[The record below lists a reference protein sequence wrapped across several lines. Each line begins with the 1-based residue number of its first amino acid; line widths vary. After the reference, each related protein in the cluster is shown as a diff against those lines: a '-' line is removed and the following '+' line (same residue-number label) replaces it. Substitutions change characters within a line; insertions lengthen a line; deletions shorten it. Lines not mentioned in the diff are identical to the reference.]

1 MSVPFIG
8 SEITLISKSEI
19 KYVGVLIEINQN
31 ESTVTLQNVR
41 SFGSEGRRQQF
52 GLGSKEIPP
61 SDKVFEFIVF
71 RGQDIKDLQVTKSSG
86 VQNQQLEDKEEIY
99 QDPAVVQAGQ
109 GSKSLSHQQNGGDR
123 FGSKTD
129 GNNVY
134 KPAATHSTTKQSQQQ
149 QQQSR
154 QRYNSN
160 KSSGS
165 GDRNQSS
172 STSRKQNGDYAAKAR
187 DQKSR
192 STPGKSYRNNQQQ
205 LPQKVEIPNEDFDF
219 TKAIVDKLK
228 IAQELADGGQ
238 DVQSFQIE
246 QRASGEQ
253 RQPPKYDKKSSFF
266 DEISSDAQ
274 ERFKTLEERQK
285 AKEAAN
291 QDGNGDIGHGNVGSM
306 SREERYQKRR
316 EQRQLE
322 NQLNMETFGIAYD
335 PDGHSRNFR
344 GRGGRGRYNKSR
356 GGRGGYSRG
365 GRGKS
370 NVANE

>member
-86 VQNQQLEDKEEIY
+86 VQNQQQEDKEEIY

-109 GSKSLSHQQNGGDR
+109 GSKASSHQQNGGDR
-123 FGSKTD
+123 FESKTD

-134 KPAATHSTTKQSQQQ
+134 KPAATHSANKQSQQQ
-149 QQQSR
+149 QKQSR

-160 KSSGS
+160 QSSGS

-172 STSRKQNGDYAAKAR
+172 SRKQNGDYAAKFR
-187 DQKSR
+187 DYKPR
-192 STPGKSYRNNQQQ
+192 STPGKSHRNNQQQ
-205 LPQKVEIPNEDFDF
+205 SPQRVDIPNEDFDF

-238 DVQSFQIE
+238 DVQSFPIE

-253 RQPPKYDKKSSFF
+253 RQAPKYDKKSSFF

-291 QDGNGDIGHGNVGSM
+291 QDGNGDIGHGSNGAM

-356 GGRGGYSRG
+356 GGYSRG